1 MTLAGVCCSPSCSRT
16 YLCASFGSYGTNCY
30 HCSCHGAVHE
40 SVARTCVFAIPPLNE
55 SGLSTSYLNLDCR
68 DGKFVR
74 EIAYLPLAE
83 DIPVAFNSCRKG
95 PRSIGW
101 RDDKP
106 AELYWAEA
114 QVRRSPGLPCTAGRL
129 GPSHVQNLVR
139 EHVGQRYSE

>member
-1 MTLAGVCCSPSCSRT
+1 VSENLSLVGCGAQLSVFLPWSCAQCTTGVGPLSIRPSR
-16 YLCASFGSYGTNCY
+16 G
-30 HCSCHGAVHE
+30 
-40 SVARTCVFAIPPLNE
+40 
-55 SGLSTSYLNLDCR
+55 SGLLTLYLNLDCR

-114 QVRRSPGLPCTAGRL
+114 QVRRSFACIELREFEPAPVPMSFARL
-129 GPSHVQNLVR
+129 KHL
-139 EHVGQRYSE
+139 GQRR

>member
-1 MTLAGVCCSPSCSRT
+1 MA
-16 YLCASFGSYGTNCY
+16 CACLLS
-30 HCSCHGAVHE
+30 
-40 SVARTCVFAIPPLNE
+40 IPPFLRPN
-55 SGLSTSYLNLDCR
+55 SLTLCLMVYQWNCR

-114 QVRRSPGLPCTAGRL
+114 QVRRSPGLVCTADTPEAVTCTAVVCKIVCYL
-129 GPSHVQNLVR
+129 GQGH
-139 EHVGQRYSE
+139 